1 MKPTIGGMAYNQTMF
16 SKETKVRDSAPDVLR
31 GFALLG
37 IIMVNLA
44 FFSND
49 PSEGIGKSTMAGTG
63 NSLAGFLV
71 FTLFEGKFFLIF
83 SFLFGYSSHY
93 IIGLNGKNTPRWIRR
108 AVVLIVFGALHFSL
122 LWHGDILFL
131 YGSLGLLLTLFF
143 NRSDKCIKIWA
154 TAIYATFSFFAILLA
169 LLAQL
174 YPEPIR
180 SNPIAD
186 AFTQVM
192 RSGSYF
198 DSIPARIDIWTQTI
212 AAELLIQ
219 GAPVFVAFLLGLL
232 AARRSAL
239 SSGSKA
245 LRLDVMIKYG
255 LGLGLPIQAL
265 AGIIFTINESSANR
279 SESLYFWML
288 VVSFIFAPLLSMG
301 YIGLILKQ
309 LEKSGHWLM
318 QLSFPGRMSLTNY
331 ISQSLVLSLIY
342 GPWGF
347 GLFQKIDF
355 WKSFVIAILVW
366 SSLLFVSKL
375 WLTKSSKG
383 PAEWLLSRL
392 TQRKRIASP

>member
-1 MKPTIGGMAYNQTMF
+1 MTTQL
-16 SKETKVRDSAPDVLR
+16 SKARDSAPDVLR

-49 PSEGIGKSTMAGTG
+49 PSEGIGKESMSGLG

-93 IIGLNGKNTPRWIRR
+93 IIGQNGKNTPRWVRR
-108 AVVLIVFGALHFSL
+108 AVVLIIFGTLHFSL

-131 YGSLGLLLTLFF
+131 YGSLGLILTLFF
-143 NRSDKCIKIWA
+143 KRSDKFIKIWA
-154 TAIYATFSFFAILLA
+154 TSIYATFSLFMILLA

-174 YPEPIR
+174 YPEPIKN
-180 SNPIAD
+180 NPIAD

-192 RSGSYF
+192 QSGGYL
-198 DSIPARIDIWTQTI
+198 DSIPTRIDIWAQTI
-212 AAELLIQ
+212 ALELLIQ

-232 AARRSAL
+232 AARKSVL

-245 LRLDVMIKYG
+245 LRLDVMTKYG
-255 LGLGLPIQAL
+255 LGLGLPIQVL
-265 AGIIFTINESSANR
+265 AGIVFTVNENSINR

-288 VVSFIFAPLLSMG
+288 VISLIFAPLLSMG

-309 LEKSGHWLM
+309 LEKSNHWLM

-342 GPWGF
+342 GPWGL
-347 GLFQKIDF
+347 GLFQKIEF
-355 WKSFVIAILVW
+355 FNSFLIAILVW
-366 SSLLFVSKL
+366 FSLLMISKF
-375 WLTKSSKG
+375 WLTKFSKG
-383 PAEWLLSRL
+383 PAEWLLGRL
-392 TQRKRIASP
+392 TQKSRRVAL

>member
-1 MKPTIGGMAYNQTMF
+1 MTTQI
-16 SKETKVRDSAPDVLR
+16 SKARDSAPDVLR

-49 PSEGIGKSTMAGTG
+49 PSEGIGKESMSGIG
-63 NSLAGFLV
+63 NSIAGFLV

-93 IIGLNGKNTPRWIRR
+93 IIGHNGKNTPRWIRR
-108 AVVLIVFGALHFSL
+108 AVVLIIFSALHFSL

-131 YGSLGLLLTLFF
+131 YGSLGLILTLFF
-143 NRSDKCIKIWA
+143 KRSDKFMKIWA
-154 TAIYATFSFFAILLA
+154 TSIYATFSLFMILLA

-174 YPEPIR
+174 YPEPINN
-180 SNPIAD
+180 NPIAD

-192 RSGSYF
+192 QSGGYL
-198 DSIPARIDIWTQTI
+198 DSIPTRIDIWTQTI
-212 AAELLIQ
+212 ALELLIQ

-232 AARRSAL
+232 AARKSVL

-245 LRLDVMIKYG
+245 LRLDVMTKYG
-255 LGLGLPIQAL
+255 LGLGLPIQVL
-265 AGIIFTINESSANR
+265 AGIVFTVNENSINR

-288 VVSFIFAPLLSMG
+288 VISLIFAPLLSMG

-309 LEKSGHWLM
+309 LEKSNQWLM

-331 ISQSLVLSLIY
+331 IFQSLVLSLIY
-342 GPWGF
+342 GPWGL
-347 GLFQKIDF
+347 GLYQKIEF
-355 WKSFVIAILVW
+355 WISFLIAILIW
-366 SSLLFVSKL
+366 FSLLLISKF
-375 WLTKSSKG
+375 WLTGFSKG
-383 PAEWLLSRL
+383 PAEWLLGRL
-392 TQRKRIASP
+392 TQKSRRVAL

>member
-1 MKPTIGGMAYNQTMF
+1 MTTQI
-16 SKETKVRDSAPDVLR
+16 SKARDSAPDVLR

-49 PSEGIGKSTMAGTG
+49 PSEGIGKESMSGIG
-63 NSLAGFLV
+63 NSIAGFLV

-93 IIGLNGKNTPRWIRR
+93 IVGHNGKNTPRWIRR
-108 AVVLIVFGALHFSL
+108 AVVLIIFGALHFSL

-131 YGSLGLLLTLFF
+131 YGSLGLILTLFF
-143 NRSDKCIKIWA
+143 KRSDKFIKIWA
-154 TAIYATFSFFAILLA
+154 TSIYATFSLFMILLA

-174 YPEPIR
+174 YPEPIK

-192 RSGSYF
+192 QSGGYL

-212 AAELLIQ
+212 ALELLIQ
-219 GAPVFVAFLLGLL
+219 GAPVFVAFMLGLL
-232 AARRSAL
+232 AARKSAL

-255 LGLGLPIQAL
+255 LGLGLPIQVL
-265 AGIIFTINESSANR
+265 AGIIFTVNENSINR

-288 VVSFIFAPLLSMG
+288 VVSLIFAPLLSMG
-301 YIGLILKQ
+301 YIGLVLQQ
-309 LEKSGHWLM
+309 LEKSNQWLM

-331 ISQSLVLSLIY
+331 IFQSLVLSLIY
-342 GPWGF
+342 GPWGL
-347 GLFQKIDF
+347 GLYQKIEF
-355 WKSFVIAILVW
+355 WISFLIAILIW
-366 SSLLFVSKL
+366 FSLLLISKF
-375 WLTKSSKG
+375 WLTGFSKG
-383 PAEWLLSRL
+383 PAEWLLGRL
-392 TQRKRIASP
+392 TQKSRRVALDRH

>member
-1 MKPTIGGMAYNQTMF
+1 MTTQI
-16 SKETKVRDSAPDVLR
+16 SKARDSAPDVLR

-49 PSEGIGKSTMAGTG
+49 PSEGIGKESMSGIG
-63 NSLAGFLV
+63 NSIAGFLV

-93 IIGLNGKNTPRWIRR
+93 IIGHNGKNTPRWIRR
-108 AVVLIVFGALHFSL
+108 AVVLIIFGALHFSL

-131 YGSLGLLLTLFF
+131 YGSLGLILTLFF
-143 NRSDKCIKIWA
+143 KRSDKFMKIWA
-154 TAIYATFSFFAILLA
+154 TSIYATFSLFMILLA

-174 YPEPIR
+174 YPEPINN
-180 SNPIAD
+180 NPIAD

-192 RSGSYF
+192 QSGGYL

-212 AAELLIQ
+212 ALELLIQ

-232 AARRSAL
+232 AARKSVL

-245 LRLDVMIKYG
+245 LRLDVMTKYG
-255 LGLGLPIQAL
+255 LGLGLPIQVL
-265 AGIIFTINESSANR
+265 AGIVFTVNENSINR

-288 VVSFIFAPLLSMG
+288 VISLIFAPLLSMG

-309 LEKSGHWLM
+309 LEKSNQWLM

-331 ISQSLVLSLIY
+331 IFQSLVLSLIY
-342 GPWGF
+342 GPWGL
-347 GLFQKIDF
+347 GLYQKIEF
-355 WKSFVIAILVW
+355 WISFLIAILIW
-366 SSLLFVSKL
+366 FSLLLISKF
-375 WLTKSSKG
+375 WLTGFSKG
-383 PAEWLLSRL
+383 PAEWLLGRL
-392 TQRKRIASP
+392 TQKSRRVAL

>member
-1 MKPTIGGMAYNQTMF
+1 MTTQI
-16 SKETKVRDSAPDVLR
+16 SKARDPAPDVLR

-49 PSEGIGKSTMAGTG
+49 PSEGIGKESMSGIV
-63 NSLAGFLV
+63 NSIAGFLV

-93 IIGLNGKNTPRWIRR
+93 IIGHNGKNTPRWIRR
-108 AVVLIVFGALHFSL
+108 AVVLIIFGALHFSL

-131 YGSLGLLLTLFF
+131 YGSLGLILTLFF
-143 NRSDKCIKIWA
+143 KRSDKFIKIWA
-154 TAIYATFSFFAILLA
+154 TSIYATFSLFMILLA
-169 LLAQL
+169 LLAQV
-174 YPEPIR
+174 YPEPIK

-192 RSGSYF
+192 QSGGYL

-212 AAELLIQ
+212 ALELLIQ

-232 AARRSAL
+232 AARKSAL
-239 SSGSKA
+239 SSGSKV
-245 LRLDVMIKYG
+245 LRLDVMTKYG
-255 LGLGLPIQAL
+255 LGLGLPIQVL
-265 AGIIFTINESSANR
+265 AGIIFTVNENSINR

-288 VVSFIFAPLLSMG
+288 VLSLIFAPLLSMG

-309 LEKSGHWLM
+309 LEKSNQWLM

-331 ISQSLVLSLIY
+331 IFQSLVLSLIY
-342 GPWGF
+342 GPWGL
-347 GLFQKIDF
+347 GLYQKIEF
-355 WKSFVIAILVW
+355 WISFLIAILIW
-366 SSLLFVSKL
+366 FSLLLISKF
-375 WLTKSSKG
+375 WLTGFSKG
-383 PAEWLLSRL
+383 PAEWLLGRL
-392 TQRKRIASP
+392 TQKSRRVALDRH

>member
-1 MKPTIGGMAYNQTMF
+1 MTTQI
-16 SKETKVRDSAPDVLR
+16 SKARDSAPDVLR

-49 PSEGIGKSTMAGTG
+49 PSEGIGKESMSGIG
-63 NSLAGFLV
+63 NSIAGFLV

-93 IIGLNGKNTPRWIRR
+93 IIGHNGKNTPRWIRR
-108 AVVLIVFGALHFSL
+108 AVVLIIFGALHGSL

-131 YGSLGLLLTLFF
+131 YGFLGLILIFFF

-154 TAIYATFSFFAILLA
+154 IATYATFSLLAFLLA
-169 LLAQL
+169 LLGQL
-174 YPEPIR
+174 YPEPIQ

-186 AFTQVM
+186 NFTLAM
-192 RSGSYF
+192 RSGNYF
-198 DSIPARIDIWTQTI
+198 DSIPERISIWTQTVV
-212 AAELLIQ
+212 AELLIQ
-219 GAPVFVAFLLGLL
+219 GTPVFVAFLLGFL
-232 AARRSAL
+232 AARKSAL

-245 LRLDVMIKYG
+245 LRLGVMIKYG

-301 YIGLILKQ
+301 YIGLILRGLK
-309 LEKSGHWLM
+309 KSNTWLM

-342 GPWGF
+342 GPWGL
-347 GLFQKIDF
+347 GLFQKIEF
-355 WKSFVIAILVW
+355 FNSFLIAILVW
-366 SSLLFVSKL
+366 FSLLLISKF
-375 WLTKSSKG
+375 WLTKFSKG
-383 PAEWLLSRL
+383 PAEWLLGRL
-392 TQRKRIASP
+392 TQKSRRVAL

>member
-1 MKPTIGGMAYNQTMF
+1 MTSQL
-16 SKETKVRDSAPDVLR
+16 SKARDSAPDVLR

-49 PSEGIGKSTMAGTG
+49 PSEGIGKETMSGAG

-71 FTLFEGKFFLIF
+71 FTLFVGKFFLIF

-93 IIGLNGKNTPRWIRR
+93 IIGQNGKNTPRWIRR
-108 AVVLIVFGALHFSL
+108 AVVLIIFGALHFLL

-131 YGSLGLLLTLFF
+131 YGSLGLILTLFF
-143 NRSDKCIKIWA
+143 KRSDRLIKIWA
-154 TAIYATFSFFAILLA
+154 TVIYSTFSLFLILLA
-169 LLAQL
+169 LLGQL
-174 YPEPIR
+174 YPEPIK

-192 RSGSYF
+192 RSGSYL

-212 AAELLIQ
+212 ALELLIQ

-232 AARRSAL
+232 AARKSAL
-239 SSGSKA
+239 SSGSTA
-245 LRLDVMIKYG
+245 LRLDVMTKYG
-255 LGLGLPIQAL
+255 LGLGLPIQVL
-265 AGIIFTINESSANR
+265 AGIIFTVNENSDNR

-288 VVSFIFAPLLSMG
+288 VVSLIFAPLLSMG

-331 ISQSLVLSLIY
+331 ILQSLALSLIY
-342 GPWGF
+342 GPWGL
-347 GLFQKIDF
+347 GLFQKIEF
-355 WKSFVIAILVW
+355 WKSFLIAILVW
-366 SSLLFVSKL
+366 ITLLLVSKSLLSKF
-375 WLTKSSKG
+375 SKG
-383 PAEWLLSRL
+383 PAEWLLGRL
-392 TQRKRIASP
+392 TQKKRRVAL

>member
-1 MKPTIGGMAYNQTMF
+1 MTTQI
-16 SKETKVRDSAPDVLR
+16 SKARDSAPDVLR

-49 PSEGIGKSTMAGTG
+49 PSEGIGKESMSGIG
-63 NSLAGFLV
+63 NSIAGFLV

-108 AVVLIVFGALHFSL
+108 AVVLIIYGALHFSL

-131 YGSLGLLLTLFF
+131 YGSLGLILTLFF
-143 NRSDKCIKIWA
+143 KRSDKCIKIWA
-154 TAIYATFSFFAILLA
+154 ASIYATFSFFLILLA
-169 LLAQL
+169 LLGQI
-174 YPEPIR
+174 YQEPIK

-192 RSGSYF
+192 RSGGYL

-212 AAELLIQ
+212 ALELLIQ

-232 AARRSAL
+232 VARKSAL
-239 SSGSKA
+239 SSGSKT
-245 LRLDVMIKYG
+245 LRLDVMTNYG
-255 LGLGLPIQAL
+255 LGLGLPIQVL
-265 AGIIFTINESSANR
+265 AGIVFTVNENSINR

-288 VVSFIFAPLLSMG
+288 VASLIFAPLLSMG

-309 LEKSGHWLM
+309 LEKSNHWLI

-342 GPWGF
+342 GPWGL
-347 GLFQKIDF
+347 GLFQKIEF
-355 WKSFVIAILVW
+355 WNSFLIAILVW
-366 SSLLFVSKL
+366 FSLLLISKF
-375 WLTKSSKG
+375 WLTRFSKG
-383 PAEWLLSRL
+383 PAEWLLGRL
-392 TQRKRIASP
+392 TQKSRRVAL

>member
-1 MKPTIGGMAYNQTMF
+1 MT
-16 SKETKVRDSAPDVLR
+16 SKLSKARDSAPDVLR

-49 PSEGIGKSTMAGTG
+49 PSEGIGKESMSGIG
-63 NSLAGFLV
+63 NSIAGFLV

-108 AVVLIVFGALHFSL
+108 AVVLIIFGALHFSL

-131 YGSLGLLLTLFF
+131 YGSLGLILTLFF
-143 NRSDKCIKIWA
+143 KRSDKCIKIWI
-154 TAIYATFSFFAILLA
+154 TSIYATFSFFLILLA
-169 LLAQL
+169 LLGQI
-174 YPEPIR
+174 YPEPIK

-192 RSGSYF
+192 QSGGYL

-212 AAELLIQ
+212 TLELLIQ

-232 AARRSAL
+232 AARKSVL
-239 SSGSKA
+239 SSESKA
-245 LRLDVMIKYG
+245 LPINAMIKFG
-255 LGLGLPIQAL
+255 VGLGLPIQVI
-265 AGIIFTINESSANR
+265 AGIIFTVNENSINR
-279 SESLYFWML
+279 SESTYFWML

-301 YIGLILKQ
+301 YIGLILKG
-309 LEKSGHWLM
+309 LEKSKSWLM

-331 ISQSLVLSLIY
+331 ILQSLALSLIY
-342 GPWGF
+342 GPWGL
-347 GLFQKIDF
+347 GLFQKIEF
-355 WKSFVIAILVW
+355 WNSFLIAILVW
-366 SSLLFVSKL
+366 ISLLLISKF
-375 WLTKSSKG
+375 WLTNFSKG
-383 PAEWLLSRL
+383 PAEWLLGRL
-392 TQRKRIASP
+392 TQK

>member
-1 MKPTIGGMAYNQTMF
+1 MTTQI
-16 SKETKVRDSAPDVLR
+16 SKARDSAPDVLR

-49 PSEGIGKSTMAGTG
+49 PSEGIGKESMSGIV
-63 NSLAGFLV
+63 NSIAGFLV

-93 IIGLNGKNTPRWIRR
+93 IIGHNGKNTPRWIRR
-108 AVVLIVFGALHFSL
+108 AVVLIIFGALHFSL

-131 YGSLGLLLTLFF
+131 YGSLGLILTLFF
-143 NRSDKCIKIWA
+143 KRSDKFIKIWA
-154 TAIYATFSFFAILLA
+154 TSIYATFSLFMILLA

-174 YPEPIR
+174 YPEPIK

-192 RSGSYF
+192 QSGGYL

-212 AAELLIQ
+212 ALELLIQ
-219 GAPVFVAFLLGLL
+219 SAPVFVAFMLGLL
-232 AARRSAL
+232 AARKSAL

-245 LRLDVMIKYG
+245 LRLDVMTKYG
-255 LGLGLPIQAL
+255 LGLGLPIQVL
-265 AGIIFTINESSANR
+265 AGIIFTVNENSINR

-288 VVSFIFAPLLSMG
+288 VVSLIFAPLLSMG
-301 YIGLILKQ
+301 YIGLILQQ
-309 LEKSGHWLM
+309 LEKSNQWLM

-331 ISQSLVLSLIY
+331 IFQSLVLSLIY
-342 GPWGF
+342 GPWGI
-347 GLFQKIDF
+347 GLFQKIEF
-355 WKSFVIAILVW
+355 FNSFLIAILVW
-366 SSLLFVSKL
+366 FSFLMISKF
-375 WLTKSSKG
+375 WLTKFSKG
-383 PAEWLLSRL
+383 PAEWLLGRL
-392 TQRKRIASP
+392 TQKSRRVAR

>member
-1 MKPTIGGMAYNQTMF
+1 MTTQI
-16 SKETKVRDSAPDVLR
+16 SKARDPAPDVLR

-49 PSEGIGKSTMAGTG
+49 PSEGIGKESMSGIV
-63 NSLAGFLV
+63 NSIAGFLV

-93 IIGLNGKNTPRWIRR
+93 IIGHNGKNTPRWIRR
-108 AVVLIVFGALHFSL
+108 AVVLIIFGALHFSL

-131 YGSLGLLLTLFF
+131 YGSLGLILTLFF
-143 NRSDKCIKIWA
+143 KRSDKFIKIWA
-154 TAIYATFSFFAILLA
+154 TSIYATFSLFMILLA
-169 LLAQL
+169 LLAQV
-174 YPEPIR
+174 YPEPIK

-192 RSGSYF
+192 QSGGYL

-212 AAELLIQ
+212 TLELLIQ
-219 GAPVFVAFLLGLL
+219 GAPVFVAFMLGLL
-232 AARRSAL
+232 AARKSAL

-245 LRLDVMIKYG
+245 LRLDVMTKYG
-255 LGLGLPIQAL
+255 LGLGLPIQVL
-265 AGIIFTINESSANR
+265 AGIIFTVNENSINR

-288 VVSFIFAPLLSMG
+288 VVSLIFAPLLSMG

-309 LEKSGHWLM
+309 LEKSNQWLM

-331 ISQSLVLSLIY
+331 IFQSLVLSLIY
-342 GPWGF
+342 GPWGL
-347 GLFQKIDF
+347 GLYQKIEF
-355 WKSFVIAILVW
+355 WISFLIAILIW
-366 SSLLFVSKL
+366 FSLLLISKF
-375 WLTKSSKG
+375 WLTGFSKG
-383 PAEWLLSRL
+383 PAEWLLGRL
-392 TQRKRIASP
+392 TQKSRRVALDRH

>member
-1 MKPTIGGMAYNQTMF
+1 MTTQISEA
-16 SKETKVRDSAPDVLR
+16 RDSAPDVLR

-49 PSEGIGKSTMAGTG
+49 PSEGIGKESMSGIG

-108 AVVLIVFGALHFSL
+108 AVVLIIFGVFHFSL
-122 LWHGDILFL
+122 LWHGDIIFL
-131 YGSLGLLLTLFF
+131 YGSLGLVLTLFF
-143 NRSDKCIKIWA
+143 KGSVKRIKIWA
-154 TAIYATFSFFAILLA
+154 TSIYAIFSFLMIFLAILV
-169 LLAQL
+169 QL
-174 YPEPIR
+174 YPEPIK
-180 SNPIAD
+180 SDPIAD
-186 AFTQVM
+186 TFTQVM
-192 RSGSYF
+192 RSGSYL

-212 AAELLIQ
+212 ALELLIQ

-232 AARRSAL
+232 AARKSAL

-245 LRLDVMIKYG
+245 LRLNVMTKYG
-255 LGLGLPIQAL
+255 LGLGLPIQVL
-265 AGIIFTINESSANR
+265 AGIIFAINENSINR

-288 VVSFIFAPLLSMG
+288 VVSLIFAPILSMG

-309 LEKSGHWLM
+309 LEKSNHWLM

-331 ISQSLVLSLIY
+331 ILQSLVLSLIY
-342 GPWGF
+342 GPWGL
-347 GLFQKIDF
+347 GLFQKIEF
-355 WKSFVIAILVW
+355 WNSFLIAILIW
-366 SSLLFVSKL
+366 FSLLLISKF
-375 WLTKSSKG
+375 WLTRFSKG
-383 PAEWLLSRL
+383 PAEWLLGRL
-392 TQRKRIASP
+392 TQKSRRVAL

>member
-1 MKPTIGGMAYNQTMF
+1 MT
-16 SKETKVRDSAPDVLR
+16 SKLSKARDSAPDVLR

-49 PSEGIGKSTMAGTG
+49 PSEGIGKESMSGIG
-63 NSLAGFLV
+63 NSIAGFLV

-108 AVVLIVFGALHFSL
+108 AVVLIIFGALHFSL

-131 YGSLGLLLTLFF
+131 YGSLGLILTLFF
-143 NRSDKCIKIWA
+143 KRSDKCIKIWI
-154 TAIYATFSFFAILLA
+154 TSIYATFSFFLILLA
-169 LLAQL
+169 LLGQI
-174 YPEPIR
+174 YPEPIK

-192 RSGSYF
+192 QSGGYL

-212 AAELLIQ
+212 TLELLIQ

-232 AARRSAL
+232 AARKSVL
-239 SSGSKA
+239 SSESKA
-245 LRLDVMIKYG
+245 LPINAMIKFG
-255 LGLGLPIQAL
+255 VGLGLPIQVI
-265 AGIIFTINESSANR
+265 AGIIFTVNENSINR
-279 SESLYFWML
+279 SESTYFWML

-301 YIGLILKQ
+301 YIGLILKG
-309 LEKSGHWLM
+309 LEKSKSRLM

-331 ISQSLVLSLIY
+331 ILQSLALSLIY
-342 GPWGF
+342 GPWGL
-347 GLFQKIDF
+347 GLFQKIEF
-355 WKSFVIAILVW
+355 WNSFLIAILVW
-366 SSLLFVSKL
+366 FSLLLISKF
-375 WLTKSSKG
+375 WLTKFSKG
-383 PAEWLLSRL
+383 PAEWLLGRL
-392 TQRKRIASP
+392 SQK

>member
-1 MKPTIGGMAYNQTMF
+1 MTTQI
-16 SKETKVRDSAPDVLR
+16 SKARDSAPDVLR

-49 PSEGIGKSTMAGTG
+49 PSEGIGKESMSGIG
-63 NSLAGFLV
+63 NSIAGFLV

-93 IIGLNGKNTPRWIRR
+93 IIGHNGKNTPRWIRR
-108 AVVLIVFGALHFSL
+108 AVVLIIFGALHFSL

-131 YGSLGLLLTLFF
+131 YGSLGLILTLFF
-143 NRSDKCIKIWA
+143 KRSDKFMKIWA
-154 TAIYATFSFFAILLA
+154 TSIYATFSLFMILLA

-174 YPEPIR
+174 YPEPINN
-180 SNPIAD
+180 NPIAD

-192 RSGSYF
+192 QSGGYL
-198 DSIPARIDIWTQTI
+198 DSIPTRIDIWTQTI
-212 AAELLIQ
+212 ALELLIQ

-232 AARRSAL
+232 AARKSVL

-245 LRLDVMIKYG
+245 LRLDVMTKYG
-255 LGLGLPIQAL
+255 LGLGLPIQVL
-265 AGIIFTINESSANR
+265 AGIVFTVNENSINR

-288 VVSFIFAPLLSMG
+288 VISLIFAPLLSMG

-309 LEKSGHWLM
+309 LEKSNQWLM

-331 ISQSLVLSLIY
+331 IFQSLVLSLIY
-342 GPWGF
+342 GPWGL
-347 GLFQKIDF
+347 GLYQKIEF
-355 WKSFVIAILVW
+355 WISFLIAILIW
-366 SSLLFVSKL
+366 FSLLLISKF
-375 WLTKSSKG
+375 WLTKFSKG
-383 PAEWLLSRL
+383 PAEWLLGRL
-392 TQRKRIASP
+392 TQKSRRVAL

>member
-1 MKPTIGGMAYNQTMF
+1 MTTQI
-16 SKETKVRDSAPDVLR
+16 SKARDSAPDVLR

-49 PSEGIGKSTMAGTG
+49 PSEGIGKESMSGIG
-63 NSLAGFLV
+63 NSIAGFLV

-93 IIGLNGKNTPRWIRR
+93 IIGHNGKNTPRWIRR
-108 AVVLIVFGALHFSL
+108 AVVLIIFGALHFSL

-131 YGSLGLLLTLFF
+131 YGSLGLILTLFF
-143 NRSDKCIKIWA
+143 KRSDKFIKIWA
-154 TAIYATFSFFAILLA
+154 TSIYATFSLFMILLA

-192 RSGSYF
+192 QSGGYL

-212 AAELLIQ
+212 ALELLIQ
-219 GAPVFVAFLLGLL
+219 GAPVFVAFMLGLL
-232 AARRSAL
+232 AARKSAL

-245 LRLDVMIKYG
+245 LRLDVMTKYG
-255 LGLGLPIQAL
+255 LGLGLPIQVL
-265 AGIIFTINESSANR
+265 AGIIFTVNENSINR

-288 VVSFIFAPLLSMG
+288 VVSLIFAPLLSMG
-301 YIGLILKQ
+301 YIGLVLQQ
-309 LEKSGHWLM
+309 LEKSNQWLM

-331 ISQSLVLSLIY
+331 IFQSLVLSLIY
-342 GPWGF
+342 GPWGL
-347 GLFQKIDF
+347 GLYQKIEF
-355 WKSFVIAILVW
+355 WISFLIAILIW
-366 SSLLFVSKL
+366 FSLLLISKF
-375 WLTKSSKG
+375 WLTGLSKG
-383 PAEWLLSRL
+383 PAEWLLGRL
-392 TQRKRIASP
+392 TQKSRRVAL

>member
-1 MKPTIGGMAYNQTMF
+1 MTTQI
-16 SKETKVRDSAPDVLR
+16 SKARDSAPDVLR

-49 PSEGIGKSTMAGTG
+49 PSEGIGKESMSGIG
-63 NSLAGFLV
+63 NSIAGFLV

-93 IIGLNGKNTPRWIRR
+93 IIGHNGKNTPRWIRR
-108 AVVLIVFGALHFSL
+108 AVVLIIFGALHFSL

-131 YGSLGLLLTLFF
+131 YGSLGLILTLFF
-143 NRSDKCIKIWA
+143 KRSDKFIKIWA
-154 TAIYATFSFFAILLA
+154 TSIYAAFSLFMILLA

-174 YPEPIR
+174 YPEPIK

-192 RSGSYF
+192 QSGGYL

-212 AAELLIQ
+212 ALELLIQ
-219 GAPVFVAFLLGLL
+219 GAPVFVAFMLGLL
-232 AARRSAL
+232 AARKSAL

-245 LRLDVMIKYG
+245 LRLDVMTKYG
-255 LGLGLPIQAL
+255 LGLGLPIQVL
-265 AGIIFTINESSANR
+265 AGIIFTVNENSINR

-288 VVSFIFAPLLSMG
+288 VVSLIFAPLLSMG
-301 YIGLILKQ
+301 YIGLVLQQ
-309 LEKSGHWLM
+309 LEKSNQWLM

-331 ISQSLVLSLIY
+331 IFQSLVLSLIY
-342 GPWGF
+342 GPWGL
-347 GLFQKIDF
+347 GLYQKIEF
-355 WKSFVIAILVW
+355 WISFLIAILIW
-366 SSLLFVSKL
+366 FSLLLISKF
-375 WLTKSSKG
+375 WLTGFSKG
-383 PAEWLLSRL
+383 PAEWLLGRL
-392 TQRKRIASP
+392 TQKSRRFALDRH

>member
-1 MKPTIGGMAYNQTMF
+1 MTTQI
-16 SKETKVRDSAPDVLR
+16 SKARDSAPDVLR

-49 PSEGIGKSTMAGTG
+49 PSEGIGKESMSGIG
-63 NSLAGFLV
+63 NSIAGFLV

-93 IIGLNGKNTPRWIRR
+93 IIGHNGKNTPRWIRR
-108 AVVLIVFGALHFSL
+108 AVVLIIFGALHGSL

-131 YGSLGLLLTLFF
+131 YGFLGLILIFFF

-154 TAIYATFSFFAILLA
+154 IATYATFSLLAFLLA
-169 LLAQL
+169 LLGQL
-174 YPEPIR
+174 YPEPIQ

-186 AFTQVM
+186 NFTLAM
-192 RSGSYF
+192 RSGNYF
-198 DSIPARIDIWTQTI
+198 DSIPERISIWTQTVV
-212 AAELLIQ
+212 AELLIQ
-219 GAPVFVAFLLGLL
+219 GTPVFVAFLLGFL
-232 AARRSAL
+232 AARKSAL

-245 LRLDVMIKYG
+245 LRLGVMIKYG

-279 SESLYFWML
+279 SESLSLWML

-301 YIGLILKQ
+301 YIGLILRGLK
-309 LEKSGHWLM
+309 KSNTWLM

-331 ISQSLVLSLIY
+331 IFQSLVLSLIY
-342 GPWGF
+342 GPWGL
-347 GLFQKIDF
+347 GLFQKIEF
-355 WKSFVIAILVW
+355 FNSFLIAILVW
-366 SSLLFVSKL
+366 FSLLLISKF
-375 WLTKSSKG
+375 WLTKFSKG
-383 PAEWLLSRL
+383 PAEWLLGRL
-392 TQRKRIASP
+392 TQKSRRVAL

>member
-1 MKPTIGGMAYNQTMF
+1 MTTQI
-16 SKETKVRDSAPDVLR
+16 SKARDSAPDVLR

-49 PSEGIGKSTMAGTG
+49 PSEGIGKESMSGIG
-63 NSLAGFLV
+63 NSIAGFLV

-93 IIGLNGKNTPRWIRR
+93 IIGHNGKNTPRWIRR
-108 AVVLIVFGALHFSL
+108 AVVLIIFGALHGSL

-131 YGSLGLLLTLFF
+131 YGFLGLILIFFF

-154 TAIYATFSFFAILLA
+154 IATYATFSLLAFLLA
-169 LLAQL
+169 LLGQL
-174 YPEPIR
+174 YPEPIQ

-186 AFTQVM
+186 NFTLAM
-192 RSGSYF
+192 RSGNYF
-198 DSIPARIDIWTQTI
+198 DSIPERISIWTQTVV
-212 AAELLIQ
+212 AELLIQ
-219 GAPVFVAFLLGLL
+219 GTPVFVAFLLGFL
-232 AARRSAL
+232 AARKSAL

-245 LRLDVMIKYG
+245 LRLGVMIKYG

-279 SESLYFWML
+279 SESLNFWML

-301 YIGLILKQ
+301 YIGLILRGLK
-309 LEKSGHWLM
+309 KSNTWLM
-318 QLSFPGRMSLTNY
+318 RLSFPGRMSLTNY

-366 SSLLFVSKL
+366 SSLLFVSTL
-375 WLTKSSKG
+375 WLTKFSKG
-383 PAEWLLSRL
+383 PAEWLLGRL
-392 TQRKRIASP
+392 TQKSRRVALDRH

>member
-1 MKPTIGGMAYNQTMF
+1 MT
-16 SKETKVRDSAPDVLR
+16 
-31 GFALLG
+31 
-37 IIMVNLA
+37 
-44 FFSND
+44 
-49 PSEGIGKSTMAGTG
+49 PSEGIGNESMSGLG

-93 IIGLNGKNTPRWIRR
+93 IIGLNGKSTPRWVRR
-108 AVVLIVFGALHFSL
+108 AVVLIIFGTLHFSL

-131 YGSLGLLLTLFF
+131 YGSLGLILTLFF
-143 NRSDKCIKIWA
+143 KRSDKFIKIWA
-154 TAIYATFSFFAILLA
+154 TSIYATFSFFLILLA
-169 LLAQL
+169 LLGQI

-192 RSGSYF
+192 QSGGYL

-212 AAELLIQ
+212 ALELLIQ

-232 AARRSAL
+232 AARKSAL
-239 SSGSKA
+239 SSGSKT
-245 LRLDVMIKYG
+245 LRLDVMTKYG
-255 LGLGLPIQAL
+255 LGLGLPIQVL
-265 AGIIFTINESSANR
+265 AGIIFTVNENSINR

-288 VVSFIFAPLLSMG
+288 VVSLIFAPLLSMG

-309 LEKSGHWLM
+309 LEKSNHWLI

-342 GPWGF
+342 GSWGL
-347 GLFQKIDF
+347 GLFQKIEF
-355 WKSFVIAILVW
+355 WNSFLIAILVW
-366 SSLLFVSKL
+366 FSLLLISKF
-375 WLTKSSKG
+375 WLTRFSKG
-383 PAEWLLSRL
+383 PAEWLLGRL
-392 TQRKRIASP
+392 TQKSRRVAL